1 MIKVVTGSADGWFM
15 VDNKRDTS
23 NPRGVRVFANSDV
36 GDAEESGAQVDF
48 FSNGFQLRGSGGG
61 QGQTNKSGSTYLYIA
76 FASDA
81 STAPVLADSFANKL
95 YTGTG
100 STQSITGL
108 GFSPNYSLDEAND
121 VC

>member
-1 MIKVVTGSADGWFM
+1 M
-15 VDNKRDTS
+15 
-23 NPRGVRVFANSDV
+23 
-36 GDAEESGAQVDF
+36 DF
-48 FSNGFQLRGSGGG
+48 KLRGSGAG

-81 STAPVLADSFANKL
+81 SSAPVLTDSFANKL
-95 YTGTG
+95 YSGTGTG

-108 GFSPNYSLDEAND
+108 GFSPNLCLDEAND